1 VQNIRITEEYLQGLS
16 INELE
21 KLVSQLEDRLLSMNI
36 QLSDAKAKLEN
47 TGERADPDWFGRIT
61 KAKRICGRHHQ
72 RATKELSRKKK
83 EDAKRSHEENAFN
96 KFFVRRAKEHLSDT
110 VYTAIA
116 SQAYSD
122 ADTTLKKERGILVP
136 KTLSLPGTEKPI
148 D

>member
-1 VQNIRITEEYLQGLS
+1 MQNIRITEEYLKGLGLS
-16 INELE
+16 ELE

-47 TGERADPDWFGRIT
+47 TGEKSDPDWFGRLI

-72 RATKELSRKKK
+72 IATKELSRKKK
-83 EDAKRSHEENAFN
+83 AEAKNSHEENAFN

-110 VYTAIA
+110 VYNAIA

-122 ADTTLKKERGILVP
+122 ADTTLKKERGVLVP
-136 KTLSLPGTEKPI
+136 STLSLPGMENPI